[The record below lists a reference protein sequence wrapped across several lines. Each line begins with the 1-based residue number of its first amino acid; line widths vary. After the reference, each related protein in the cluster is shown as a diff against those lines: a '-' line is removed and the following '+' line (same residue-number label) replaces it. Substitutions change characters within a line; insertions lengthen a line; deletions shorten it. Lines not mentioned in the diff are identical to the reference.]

1 MSSTPLGAANAPVAD
16 AADKGLQRDAL
27 GLGRIVALGLAAVA
41 PAYSLAV
48 TLGYVVG
55 AVGVQTPAAFL
66 LGFVPIL
73 FTAFAFRDLNRA
85 MPDCGGVF
93 VWISRALGP
102 FAGWF
107 FGGWV
112 PQVATFIATAA
123 LAQVATV
130 YLLAAVGLEA
140 IAENPVATVSIAVG
154 LIALSAA
161 IAVRGIQLAAWVQY
175 ALIAL
180 QVVAIGGFCWGA
192 FSAMAAG
199 TAPSTG
205 EPVSLSWFNPFAVDD
220 PAGLVAGVI
229 LCLFIY
235 WGWDALISVNEETT
249 HRSSTPGRAVIIS
262 TVILLVLYCGA
273 SVAALGFGG
282 VDLITSD
289 AAIDDVLSVL
299 GPLATGDLFGRV
311 ITLAIGLSALAAL
324 FTVAVSTPRTW
335 LSMATYRALPA
346 AVGRVH
352 PVHRTPHVATFWW
365 AGLSIATIVVLTLVS
380 SDFIGLAILA
390 IGLMVAAYYA
400 VTAIAAI
407 VYFAPDLRRGPA
419 TLVVAGILPALG
431 ALLMI
436 VAFVASAVDM
446 ARPEYVGESILGVG
460 TVFWIGVGALLL
472 GVVVT
477 LVLRPV
483 FPEFFSRRVIPVG
496 TVRDHDFVIADPAD
510 AATPRPGDR
519 PSPTRRPDPRG
530 ALIVRTLS
538 IAAIQTSAVAR
549 DLDATWE
556 RFAAQVRAVVA
567 MRPHVDLVVVP
578 SCSSR
583 PRGRCSWTTRSSTS
597 EPRRPS
603 RVPSPTVSATSP
615 ARWGCGSFLARSS
628 NATTTVGSLTLPSR
642 SPPRAKW
649 SPATASSSRGVRTRR
664 WRRAATS

>member
-1 MSSTPLGAANAPVAD
+1 MSSTPLAAATPVAE
-16 AADKGLQRDAL
+16 APDKGLERNAL

-102 FAGWF
+102 FDGWF

-130 YLLAAVGLEA
+130 YLLASVGLEA

-235 WGWDALISVNEETT
+235 WGWDALISVNEETK
-249 HRSSTPGRAVIIS
+249 HRSSTPGRAVVIS

-299 GPLATGDLFGRV
+299 GPQATGDLFGRV
-311 ITLAIGLSALAAL
+311 ITLTIGLSALAAL

-352 PVHRTPHVATFWW
+352 PAHRTPHVATYWW
-365 AGLSIATIVVLTLVS
+365 AGLSIATIVALTLAS

-407 VYFAPDLRRGPA
+407 VYFAPDPRRGPG
-419 TLVVAGILPALG
+419 TLVIAGILPALG

-472 GVVVT
+472 GIVVT

-510 AATPRPGDR
+510 AAGAADPTAAVTATDADGTGGAESTAINPVE
-519 PSPTRRPDPRG
+519 PTRE
-530 ALIVRTLS
+530 
-538 IAAIQTSAVAR
+538 
-549 DLDATWE
+549 E
-556 RFAAQVRAVVA
+556 R
-567 MRPHVDLVVVP
+567 
-578 SCSSR
+578 
-583 PRGRCSWTTRSSTS
+583 
-597 EPRRPS
+597 
-603 RVPSPTVSATSP
+603 
-615 ARWGCGSFLARSS
+615 
-628 NATTTVGSLTLPSR
+628 
-642 SPPRAKW
+642 
-649 SPATASSSRGVRTRR
+649 
-664 WRRAATS
+664 